1 MSSPA
6 ESPAEVRVP
15 DRDLYL
21 NRHATYREGLL
32 KLLAIKDSDIRLLT
46 LLQAREA
53 VDKGLHAGGAFS
65 AVLPLVALFYGGFM
79 QLDIEE
85 PTRRGQDIFTLSKG
99 HAVAAMASVY
109 AELGYFGPEMLKN
122 SRSHTSQLNGH
133 PGPAL
138 PGVHI
143 ATGPMGQG
151 IGVAQGFA
159 IAGRMSP
166 RFDSYCM
173 VGDGELQEGSC
184 WEVAMYAGQHNLDNL
199 CVLVDRNHGQ
209 LDIHDRTIY
218 PMPELDKVFA
228 SFGWNVHSVDA
239 TTYDGVFAALESFRY
254 GVRNGQ
260 PTAIICN
267 SKKGFG
273 AFSDFLNKHK
283 VTAPDPLLEQEMAL
297 QSQQRSARVEE
308 FIALL
313 DRLNGSQEGEVM
325 REMLLRE
332 ARRMH
337 LATGDSAGH
346 PFLSQV
352 VGPVL
357 TRRAPERDKRI
368 HYDQGALPKLD
379 RSRSYSAAEI
389 VTAAMKVAARDSRV
403 VSIDSDLASTS
414 GLEAG
419 IAAVD
424 QSRALNTGVAEAN
437 MMLIAEA
444 FAALGFNTLCSTF
457 CPFFNWQVMRRIAVG
472 HQERLEVMATRDGW
486 LSAGHGLDITFLAT
500 AANFETRTN
509 GATHMGNDD
518 NTTFDGVAHLK
529 IIDVSCPQQMLSIL
543 KWTMEGNKGLVY
555 VRVMRTGSAVIYP
568 ADYEFEYGKGY
579 VLRRS
584 DADKAIV
591 ISSGRGV
598 HEALAA
604 ADLCGKKGLGITVVD
619 MPSVDEDLL
628 LKLYESGLPM
638 LLVEQNNGY
647 LWQNFLKVLY
657 RHRHA
662 PSLRGLDR
670 VRTLNTLDAHGD
682 KQFIHSA
689 TYEELVEAFGMTPA
703 AIADAVIKAI
713 QG

>member
-21 NRHATYREGLL
+21 NRHAAFREGLL

-79 QLDIEE
+79 RLDIEE

-122 SRSHTSQLNGH
+122 SRSHASQLNGH

-254 GVRNGQ
+254 GVRNGR

-283 VTAPDPLLEQEMAL
+283 VTAPDPLLEQETAL

-337 LATGDSAGH
+337 LATGDSAGE

-352 VGPVL
+352 MGPIL
-357 TRRAPERDKRI
+357 TRRAPARDKRI
-368 HYDQGALPKLD
+368 RYDEAALPKLD
-379 RSRSYSAAEI
+379 RAKSYSAAEI

-424 QSRALNTGVAEAN
+424 QTRALNTGVAEAN

-444 FAALGFNTLCSTF
+444 FAALGFNTWCSTF

-543 KWTMEGNKGLVY
+543 KWSMEGNKGLVY

-584 DADKAIV
+584 ETDKAIV

-604 ADLCGKKGLGITVVD
+604 ADLCEKKGLGVTVVD

-662 PSLRGLDR
+662 SSLQGLDR
-670 VRTLNTLDAHGD
+670 VRTLNTLDARGD

-689 TYEELVEAFGMTPA
+689 TYEELVEAFGLTPA
-703 AIADAVIKAI
+703 AISAAAEKAI

>member
-1 MSSPA
+1 MSSSA
-6 ESPAEVRVP
+6 ESPAVIRSA

-21 NRHATYREGLL
+21 NRDVLFREGLL
-32 KLLAIKDSDIRLLT
+32 KLLAIKDSDIRILT
-46 LLQAREA
+46 LGQARDA

-65 AVLPLVALFYGGFM
+65 AVLPLVALFYGGFIR
-79 QLDIEE
+79 LDIED

-209 LDIHDRTIY
+209 LDIQDRTIY
-218 PMPELDKVFA
+218 PMPGLDKVFS

-239 TTYDGVFAALESFRY
+239 TTYDGVFSALQSFRY
-254 GVRNGQ
+254 SVRNGR

-273 AFSDFLNKHK
+273 SFSDFLNKHK
-283 VTAPDPLLEQEMAL
+283 VTVPGPLLEQEMEL
-297 QSQQRSARVEE
+297 QCRQRSARVEE
-308 FIALL
+308 FITFL
-313 DRLNGSQEGEVM
+313 DRFDSSPEGEGM
-325 REMLLRE
+325 RELLLRE

-337 LATGDSAGH
+337 LATGASPGR

-357 TRRAPERDKRI
+357 TRRAPERDKKIR
-368 HYDQGALPKLD
+368 YDAAALPKLD
-379 RSRSYSAAEI
+379 RAKSYSAADI

-419 IAAVD
+419 VAAVD
-424 QSRALNTGVAEAN
+424 QARALNAGVAEAN

-444 FAALGFNTLCSTF
+444 FAALGFNTWCSTF

-472 HQERLEVMATRDGW
+472 HQERLEVIGARDGW
-486 LSAGHGLDITFLAT
+486 LSQGHGLDITFLAT

-518 NTTFDGVAHLK
+518 NTTFDAVAHLK

-543 KWTMEGNKGLVY
+543 KWTMEGSKGLVY
-555 VRVMRTGSAVIYP
+555 VRVMRTGSAVLYP
-568 ADYEFEYGKGY
+568 ADFEFEYGKGY
-579 VLRRS
+579 VLRQS
-584 DADKAIV
+584 DADKAVI

-604 ADLCGKKGLGITVVD
+604 ADACAKQGLGVMVVD
-619 MPSVDEDLL
+619 MPSVDEDLMM
-628 LKLYESGLPM
+628 KLYRSGIPILIA
-638 LLVEQNNGY
+638 EQNNGY
-647 LWQNFLKVLY
+647 VWQNFLKVLH
-657 RHRHA
+657 RHRFTS
-662 PSLRGLDR
+662 SLQGLDR
-670 VRTLNTLDAHGD
+670 LITINTLDLNGE

-689 TYEELVEAFGMTPA
+689 TYEELVEAFGLTPA
-703 AIADAVIKAI
+703 AIVAAVVKAV
-713 QG
+713 QS